1 MNRRLRIMTYIIVL
15 SCVLSGCI
23 SKDEFFSKNGRYI
36 VEGLNAISKNVVFAE
51 EYYYIDD
58 GYYYFDD
65 SAGRICRYSLK
76 ENEIEVI
83 LKSEGIL
90 QAFFVSDNYIYY
102 DNGYIERYDME
113 TGENICILD
122 SRDVDYVAMQVHDG
136 YIYIL
141 QNNDH
146 VYRWPLHGT
155 FENDREYL
163 GDYFP
168 KDNQTGES
176 VQITMDGL
184 LIEGY
189 YNPDEQQYCI
199 ASVREQDTN
208 HVVVQD
214 NHIEVVVGGKK
225 VAIYRDRKNQQ
236 MPYSY
241 QIEGEER
248 KAIGCLEKS
257 GYRKSELYEQYM
269 TQEGESTIIGLINIS
284 KNPVFSWELFQ
295 FDIARDMLF
304 RLDVNTGES
313 KIIYD
318 TKDNMTRII
327 GYNNGIVYLFKDDY
341 KIYSQPVSGGKATE
355 IASIPRSD
363 DVMFD
368 WCGDYLIVKHRD
380 RKTGEAISPLY
391 EVKMIE
397 ISS

>member
-15 SCVLSGCI
+15 SCVLNGCI

-36 VEGLNAISKNVVFAE
+36 VEGINASSKNDVFNE
-51 EYYYIDD
+51 EYYFADNGD
-58 GYYYFDD
+58 YYFADRY
-65 SAGRICRYSLK
+65 AGICKYSSEK
-76 ENEIEVI
+76 GEVEAI
-83 LKSEGIL
+83 LNHSGIL

-102 DNGYIERYDME
+102 DNGYIERYDMD

-122 SRDVDYVAMQVHDG
+122 SRDVDYVVMQVHEG

-146 VYRWPLHGT
+146 VYRWPLNGT

-168 KDNQTGES
+168 KDNQTGEMM
-176 VQITMDGL
+176 QITMDGL

-208 HVVVQD
+208 RVVVQD

-248 KAIGCLEKS
+248 KAISCLEKS
-257 GYRKSELYEQYM
+257 GYSKSELYEQYM
-269 TQEGESTIIGLINIS
+269 TKEGESTIIGLINIS
-284 KNPVFSWELFQ
+284 KNPIFSWELPQ
-295 FDIARDMLF
+295 YDIARDMLF
-304 RLDVNTGES
+304 SLDVNTGES

-341 KIYSQPVSGGKATE
+341 KIYSQPLAGGKATE

-363 DVMFD
+363 DVIFD
-368 WCGDYLIVKHRD
+368 WCGDYLIIKHRIWP
-380 RKTGEAISPLY
+380 TEENVPPLY
-391 EVKMIE
+391 EVEMIE

>member
-1 MNRRLRIMTYIIVL
+1 MRRRLRIMTYMIVL

-36 VEGLNAISKNVVFAE
+36 VEGINASSKNDVFNE
-51 EYYYIDD
+51 EYYFSDNGD
-58 GYYYFDD
+58 YYFADFY
-65 SAGRICRYSLK
+65 AGICKYSSEK
-76 ENEIEVI
+76 GEVEAI
-83 LKSEGIL
+83 LNHSGIL
-90 QAFFVSDNYIYY
+90 QAFFVCDNYIYY
-102 DNGYIERYDME
+102 DTGYIERYDMD

-122 SRDVDYVAMQVHDG
+122 SRDVDYVTMQVRDG

-146 VYRWPLHGT
+146 VYRWPLNGT

-168 KDNQTGES
+168 KDNQTGEM

-208 HVVVQD
+208 RVVVQD
-214 NHIEVVVGGKK
+214 NHIELVVGGKK

-241 QIEGEER
+241 QVEGEER
-248 KAIGCLEKS
+248 KAISCLEKS

>member
-1 MNRRLRIMTYIIVL
+1 MKRWIKRTAYILVF

-23 SKDEFFSKNGRYI
+23 SKDEFFSKTGRYI
-36 VEGLNAISKNVVFAE
+36 VEGINASSKNDVFNE
-51 EYYYIDD
+51 EYYFADNGD
-58 GYYYFDD
+58 YYFADRY
-65 SAGRICRYSLK
+65 AGICKYSSEK
-76 ENEIEVI
+76 GEVEAI
-83 LKSEGIL
+83 LNHSGIL
-90 QAFFVSDNYIYY
+90 QAFFVCDNYIYY
-102 DNGYIERYDME
+102 DTGYIERYDMD

-122 SRDVDYVAMQVHDG
+122 SRDVDYVTMQVRDG

-146 VYRWPLHGT
+146 VYRWPLNGT

-168 KDNQTGES
+168 KDNQTGEM

-208 HVVVQD
+208 RVVVQD

-341 KIYSQPVSGGKATE
+341 KIYSQSLSGGKATE

>member
-1 MNRRLRIMTYIIVL
+1 
-15 SCVLSGCI
+15 
-23 SKDEFFSKNGRYI
+23 
-36 VEGLNAISKNVVFAE
+36 
-51 EYYYIDD
+51 
-58 GYYYFDD
+58 
-65 SAGRICRYSLK
+65 
-76 ENEIEVI
+76 
-83 LKSEGIL
+83 
-90 QAFFVSDNYIYY
+90 
-102 DNGYIERYDME
+102 
-113 TGENICILD
+113 
-122 SRDVDYVAMQVHDG
+122 
-136 YIYIL
+136 
-141 QNNDH
+141 
-146 VYRWPLHGT
+146 WPLNGT

-168 KDNQTGES
+168 KDNQTGEM

-208 HVVVQD
+208 RVVVQD
-214 NHIEVVVGGKK
+214 NHIELVVGGKK

-341 KIYSQPVSGGKATE
+341 KIYSQSLSGGKATE

>member
-1 MNRRLRIMTYIIVL
+1 MNRRLSIMAYIIVL

-23 SKDEFFSKNGRYI
+23 QKDEFFSKTGRYI
-36 VEGLNAISKNVVFAE
+36 VEGINASSRNYVFQEEYSFDDNGDYYFADLNA
-51 EYYYIDD
+51 
-58 GYYYFDD
+58 G
-65 SAGRICRYSLK
+65 ICKYSSEK
-76 ENEIEVI
+76 GEVEVI
-83 LKSEGIL
+83 LNHGGIL
-90 QAFFVSDNYIYY
+90 QSFFVCDNYIYS
-102 DNGYIERYDME
+102 DNGYIYRYDME

-122 SRDVDYVAMQVHDG
+122 YRDVNYVAMQVRDG

-146 VYRWPLHGT
+146 VYRWPLNGT
-155 FENDREYL
+155 FENDREYM

-168 KDNQTGES
+168 KDNQTGEM

-208 HVVVQD
+208 RVVVQD

-225 VAIYRDRKNQQ
+225 VAIYRDRRNQQ

-241 QIEGEER
+241 QVEGEER
-248 KAIGCLEKS
+248 KAISCLEKS

-284 KNPVFSWELFQ
+284 KNPVFSWELPQ
-295 FDIARDMLF
+295 YDIARDMLF
-304 RLDVNTGES
+304 SLDVNTGES

-327 GYNNGIVYLFKDDY
+327 GYNDGIVYLFKDDY
-341 KIYSQPVSGGKATE
+341 KIYSQPLSGGKATE
-355 IASIPRSD
+355 IASIPRAD

-368 WCGDYLIVKHRD
+368 WCGDYLIIKHRIWP
-380 RKTGEAISPLY
+380 TEENVPPLY
-391 EVKMIE
+391 EVEMIE